1 MIDLFTNEASV
12 SKLFI
17 CKGLFQVLYLTLYP
31 LLVFFLL
38 KVGPPQ
44 NVWFRPQKSWS
55 EYKNL
60 LNPYTGVKFASL

>member
-38 KVGPPQ
+38 KGGPPKMY
-44 NVWFRPQKSWS
+44 VLGLRKAEVSTRTFWILTL
-55 EYKNL
+55 E
-60 LNPYTGVKFASL
+60 